1 MNPVNLEKKIENS
14 INQAEKLQDYL
25 KECKFKIILYREYYK
40 NMSFM

>member
-25 KECKFKIILYREYYK
+25 KEVQIQKYIISRIL
-40 NMSFM
+40 

>member
-25 KECKFKIILYREYYK
+25 TEVQIQNYIISRIL
-40 NMSFM
+40 